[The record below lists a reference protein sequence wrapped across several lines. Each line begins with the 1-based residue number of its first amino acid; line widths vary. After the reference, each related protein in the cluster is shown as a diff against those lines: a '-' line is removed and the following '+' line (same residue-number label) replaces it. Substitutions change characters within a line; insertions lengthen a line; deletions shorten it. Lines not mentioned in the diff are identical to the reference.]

1 MPARVPLDVDMED
14 RLLYG
19 LTPARLGYLVV
30 ALLAAFALW
39 STQWTVAAVRA
50 PAAILVALIGAAAG
64 WGRWR
69 GRPVDVWVTDIAM
82 FVIATY
88 RIRFR

>member
-1 MPARVPLDVDMED
+1 MED
-14 RLLYG
+14 KLLYG

-39 STQWTVAAVRA
+39 STHWAPSVIRA
-50 PAAILVALIGAAAG
+50 GAAILVAAIGAAAA

-69 GRPVDVWVTDIAM
+69 GRAFDGWVTDIVL
-82 FVIATY
+82 FVGATY
-88 RIRFR
+88 RVRFR